1 MQPIKEENEED
12 SIYLQRDNT
21 TESEKIIIEQKKPR
35 IIINTEKSESEINDQ
50 DEGNSRY
57 TQNNNSRFTQLS
69 SNDNILENP
78 LKYKE
83 ETKNNSISNN
93 ENPNKN
99 SAKKNLSKNRK
110 EKPKI
115 KEYTFKII
123 IVGDISVGKT
133 SIINRFIENKFTP
146 EIKSTLKNE
155 NLKKKINI
163 DNTTIATLNIWDTI
177 GDERFRILTRQ
188 FYQDSHGA
196 LLIFDIT
203 NKETFNKLEI
213 WIKDIIENTPP
224 DCILMIIGN
233 KYDLNENRQVSYDD
247 ANILSQR
254 FNIFYYEV
262 SAKNG
267 NNIAL
272 AFEQLTYR
280 IIDKQREEENNV
292 NRYIRKDRRNTIG
305 LENRKNENNNNNKK
319 CC

>member
-1 MQPIKEENEED
+1 MQPIKEVNEDD
-12 SIYLQRDNT
+12 SIYQQRDYT
-21 TESEKIIIEQKKPR
+21 IGSEKIIIEQKKPR
-35 IIINTEKSESEINDQ
+35 IIINTEKSESDINDQ
-50 DEGNSRY
+50 DERNSRY
-57 TQNNNSRFTQLS
+57 TQNNNSRFTQV
-69 SNDNILENP
+69 SNDNIMENP
-78 LKYKE
+78 LNYKE
-83 ETKNNSISNN
+83 ENKNNSISNN
-93 ENPNKN
+93 TNSTNNNKLRKN
-99 SAKKNLSKNRK
+99 SKSN

-115 KEYTFKII
+115 KEYSFKII

-133 SIINRFIENKFTP
+133 SIINRFVDNKFT
-146 EIKSTLKNE
+146 EGIKSTLVNE
-155 NLKKKINI
+155 NLKKKIRI
-163 DNTTIATLNIWDTI
+163 DNSTIVTLNIWDTI
-177 GDERFRILTRQ
+177 GDERFRILTHQ

-213 WIKDIIENTPP
+213 WIKDIIQNTPP

-233 KYDLNENRQVSYDD
+233 KSDLNKNREISYDD

-280 IIDKQREEENNV
+280 IIDKQREEEKNV
-292 NRYIRKDRRNTIG
+292 NRYLRKDQRNTVG
-305 LENRKNENNNNNKK
+305 LENGNNNNNNKK

>member
-1 MQPIKEENEED
+1 MQPIKEVNEDD
-12 SIYLQRDNT
+12 SIYQQRDNT
-21 TESEKIIIEQKKPR
+21 IGSEKIIIEQKKPR
-35 IIINTEKSESEINDQ
+35 IIINTEKSESDINDQ
-50 DEGNSRY
+50 DERNSRY
-57 TQNNNSRFTQLS
+57 TQNNNSRFTQV
-69 SNDNILENP
+69 SNDNIMENP
-78 LKYKE
+78 LNYKE
-83 ETKNNSISNN
+83 ENKNNSISNN
-93 ENPNKN
+93 TNSTNNNKLRKN
-99 SAKKNLSKNRK
+99 SKSN

-115 KEYTFKII
+115 KEYSFKII

-133 SIINRFIENKFTP
+133 SIISRFIENKFT
-146 EIKSTLKNE
+146 EGIKSTLVNE
-155 NLKKKINI
+155 NLKKKIRI
-163 DNTTIATLNIWDTI
+163 DNSTIVTLNIWDTI
-177 GDERFRILTRQ
+177 GDERFRILTHQ

-233 KYDLNENRQVSYDD
+233 KYDLNENRKISYDE

-254 FNIFYYEV
+254 FNISYYEV

-292 NRYIRKDRRNTIG
+292 NRYLRKDQRNTIG
-305 LENRKNENNNNNKK
+305 LEDGNNNNSNKK

>member
-1 MQPIKEENEED
+1 MQPIKEVNEDD
-12 SIYLQRDNT
+12 SIYQQRDNT
-21 TESEKIIIEQKKPR
+21 IGSEKIIIEQKKPR
-35 IIINTEKSESEINDQ
+35 IIINTEKSESDINDQ
-50 DEGNSRY
+50 DERNSRY
-57 TQNNNSRFTQLS
+57 TQNNNSRFTQV
-69 SNDNILENP
+69 SNDNIMENP
-78 LKYKE
+78 LNYKE
-83 ETKNNSISNN
+83 ENKNNSISNN
-93 ENPNKN
+93 TNSTNNNKLRKN
-99 SAKKNLSKNRK
+99 SKSN

-115 KEYTFKII
+115 KEYSFKII

-133 SIINRFIENKFTP
+133 SIINRFIENKFT
-146 EIKSTLKNE
+146 EGIKSTLVNE
-155 NLKKKINI
+155 NLKKKIRI
-163 DNTTIATLNIWDTI
+163 DNSTIVTLNIWDTI
-177 GDERFRILTRQ
+177 GDERFRILTHQ

-292 NRYIRKDRRNTIG
+292 NRYLRKDQRNTIG
-305 LENRKNENNNNNKK
+305 LEDKNNNNSNKK

>member
-21 TESEKIIIEQKKPR
+21 IGSEKIIIEQKKPR
-35 IIINTEKSESEINDQ
+35 IIINSEKSESEIFDQ
-50 DEGNSRY
+50 DERNSRY

-69 SNDNILENP
+69 NDITLENP

-83 ETKNNSISNN
+83 ENNNNSISNN
-93 ENPNKN
+93 TN
-99 SAKKNLSKNRK
+99 STNQNQLNTKSKSN
-110 EKPKI
+110 EKTKI

-133 SIINRFIENKFTP
+133 SIIKRFIENKFSD
-146 EIKSTLKNE
+146 ELKSTLINE
-155 NLKKKINI
+155 NLKKKIRI
-163 DNTTIATLNIWDTI
+163 DSSTIVTLNIWDTI

-188 FYQDSHGA
+188 FYQDAHGA

-203 NKETFNKLEI
+203 NKETFNKLDI
-213 WIKDIIENTPP
+213 WIKDIIENSPP
-224 DCILMIIGN
+224 DCILMLIGN
-233 KYDLNENRQVSYDD
+233 KYDLKDNRKISYDD

-292 NRYIRKDRRNTIG
+292 NRYVRKDRRNTIG
-305 LENRKNENNNNNKK
+305 LQDGNRNNNNKG

>member
-1 MQPIKEENEED
+1 MQPIKEVNEDD
-12 SIYLQRDNT
+12 SIYQQRDYT
-21 TESEKIIIEQKKPR
+21 IGSEKIIIEQKKPR
-35 IIINTEKSESEINDQ
+35 IIINTEKSESDINDQ
-50 DEGNSRY
+50 DERNSRY
-57 TQNNNSRFTQLS
+57 TQNNNSRFTQV
-69 SNDNILENP
+69 SNDNIMENP
-78 LKYKE
+78 LNYKE
-83 ETKNNSISNN
+83 ENKNNSISNN
-93 ENPNKN
+93 TNSTNNNKLRKN
-99 SAKKNLSKNRK
+99 SKSN

-115 KEYTFKII
+115 KEYSFKII

-133 SIINRFIENKFTP
+133 SIINRFVDNKFT
-146 EIKSTLKNE
+146 EGIKSTLVNE
-155 NLKKKINI
+155 NLKKKIRI
-163 DNTTIATLNIWDTI
+163 DNSTIVTLNIWDTI
-177 GDERFRILTRQ
+177 GDERFRILTHQ

-213 WIKDIIENTPP
+213 WIKDIIQNTPP

-233 KYDLNENRQVSYDD
+233 KYDLNENREISYDD

-280 IIDKQREEENNV
+280 IIDKQREEEKNV
-292 NRYIRKDRRNTIG
+292 NRYLRKDQRNTVG
-305 LENRKNENNNNNKK
+305 LENGNNNNNNKK

>member
-21 TESEKIIIEQKKPR
+21 IGSEKIIIEQKKPR
-35 IIINTEKSESEINDQ
+35 IIINSEKSESEIFDQ
-50 DEGNSRY
+50 DERNSRY

-69 SNDNILENP
+69 NDITLENP

-83 ETKNNSISNN
+83 ENNNNSISNN
-93 ENPNKN
+93 TN
-99 SAKKNLSKNRK
+99 STNQNQLITKSKSN
-110 EKPKI
+110 EKTKI

-133 SIINRFIENKFTP
+133 SIIKRFIENKFSD
-146 EIKSTLKNE
+146 ELQSTLINE
-155 NLKKKINI
+155 NLKKKIRI
-163 DNTTIATLNIWDTI
+163 DSSTIVTLNIWDTI

-188 FYQDSHGA
+188 FYQDAHGA

-203 NKETFNKLEI
+203 NKETFNKLDI
-213 WIKDIIENTPP
+213 WIKDIIENSPP
-224 DCILMIIGN
+224 DCILMLIGN
-233 KYDLNENRQVSYDD
+233 KYDLKDNRKISYDD

-292 NRYIRKDRRNTIG
+292 NRYVRKDRRNTIG
-305 LENRKNENNNNNKK
+305 LQDGNRNNNNKG

>member
-1 MQPIKEENEED
+1 MQPIKEVNEDD
-12 SIYLQRDNT
+12 SIYQQRDNT
-21 TESEKIIIEQKKPR
+21 IGSEKIIIEQKKPR
-35 IIINTEKSESEINDQ
+35 IIINTEKSESDINDQ
-50 DEGNSRY
+50 DERNSRY
-57 TQNNNSRFTQLS
+57 TQNNNSRFTQV
-69 SNDNILENP
+69 SNDNIMENP
-78 LKYKE
+78 LNYKE
-83 ETKNNSISNN
+83 ENKNNSISNN
-93 ENPNKN
+93 TNSTNNNKLRKN
-99 SAKKNLSKNRK
+99 SKSN

-115 KEYTFKII
+115 KEYSFKII

-133 SIINRFIENKFTP
+133 SIINRFIENKFT
-146 EIKSTLKNE
+146 EGIKSTLVNE
-155 NLKKKINI
+155 NLKKKIRI
-163 DNTTIATLNIWDTI
+163 DNSTIVTLNIWDTI
-177 GDERFRILTRQ
+177 GDERFRILTHQ

-213 WIKDIIENTPP
+213 WIKDIIQNTPP

-233 KYDLNENRQVSYDD
+233 KYDLNENRKISYDE

-254 FNIFYYEV
+254 FNISYYEV

-292 NRYIRKDRRNTIG
+292 NRYLRKDQRNTIG
-305 LENRKNENNNNNKK
+305 LEDGNNNNSNKK

>member
-1 MQPIKEENEED
+1 MQPIKEVNEDD
-12 SIYLQRDNT
+12 SIYQQRDNT
-21 TESEKIIIEQKKPR
+21 IGSEKIIIEQKKPR
-35 IIINTEKSESEINDQ
+35 IIINTEKSESDINDQ
-50 DEGNSRY
+50 DERNSRY
-57 TQNNNSRFTQLS
+57 TQNNNSRFTQV
-69 SNDNILENP
+69 SNDNIMENP
-78 LKYKE
+78 LNYKE
-83 ETKNNSISNN
+83 ENKNNSISNN
-93 ENPNKN
+93 TNLTNNNKLRKN
-99 SAKKNLSKNRK
+99 SKSN

-115 KEYTFKII
+115 KEYSFKII

-133 SIINRFIENKFTP
+133 SIINRFIENKFT
-146 EIKSTLKNE
+146 EGIKSTLVNE
-155 NLKKKINI
+155 NLKKKIRI
-163 DNTTIATLNIWDTI
+163 DNSTIVTLNIWDTI
-177 GDERFRILTRQ
+177 GDERFRILTHQ

-213 WIKDIIENTPP
+213 WIKDIIQNTPP

-233 KYDLNENRQVSYDD
+233 KYDLNENRKISYDE

-254 FNIFYYEV
+254 FNISYYEV

-292 NRYIRKDRRNTIG
+292 NRYLRKDQRNTIG
-305 LENRKNENNNNNKK
+305 LEDGNNNNSNKK

>member
-21 TESEKIIIEQKKPR
+21 IGSEKIIIEQKKPR
-35 IIINTEKSESEINDQ
+35 IIINSEKSESEIFDQ
-50 DEGNSRY
+50 DERNSRY

-69 SNDNILENP
+69 NDITLENP

-83 ETKNNSISNN
+83 ENNNNSISNN
-93 ENPNKN
+93 TN
-99 SAKKNLSKNRK
+99 STNQNQLNTKSKSN
-110 EKPKI
+110 EKTKI

-133 SIINRFIENKFTP
+133 SIIKRFIENKFSD
-146 EIKSTLKNE
+146 ELQSTLINE
-155 NLKKKINI
+155 NLKKKIRI
-163 DNTTIATLNIWDTI
+163 DSSTIVTLNIWDTI

-188 FYQDSHGA
+188 FYQDAHGA

-203 NKETFNKLEI
+203 NKETFNKLDI
-213 WIKDIIENTPP
+213 WIKDIIENSPP
-224 DCILMIIGN
+224 DCILMLIGN
-233 KYDLNENRQVSYDD
+233 KYDLKDNRKISYDD

-292 NRYIRKDRRNTIG
+292 NRYVRKDRRNTIG
-305 LENRKNENNNNNKK
+305 LQDGNRNNNNKG

>member
-1 MQPIKEENEED
+1 MQPIKEVNEDD
-12 SIYLQRDNT
+12 SIYQQRDNT
-21 TESEKIIIEQKKPR
+21 IGSEKIIIEQKKPR
-35 IIINTEKSESEINDQ
+35 IIINTEKSESDINDQ
-50 DEGNSRY
+50 DERNSRY
-57 TQNNNSRFTQLS
+57 TQNNNSRFTQV
-69 SNDNILENP
+69 SNDNIMENP
-78 LKYKE
+78 LNYKE
-83 ETKNNSISNN
+83 ENKNNSISNN
-93 ENPNKN
+93 TNSTNNNKLRKN
-99 SAKKNLSKNRK
+99 SKSN

-115 KEYTFKII
+115 KEYSFKII

-133 SIINRFIENKFTP
+133 SIISRFIENKFT
-146 EIKSTLKNE
+146 EGIKSTLVNE
-155 NLKKKINI
+155 NLKKKIRI
-163 DNTTIATLNIWDTI
+163 DNSTIVTLNIWDTI
-177 GDERFRILTRQ
+177 GDERFRILTHQ

-213 WIKDIIENTPP
+213 WIKDIIQNTPP
-224 DCILMIIGN
+224 DCILMLIGN
-233 KYDLNENRQVSYDD
+233 KYDLKDNRKISYDD

-254 FNIFYYEV
+254 FNISYYEV

-292 NRYIRKDRRNTIG
+292 NRYLRKDQRNTIG
-305 LENRKNENNNNNKK
+305 LEDGNNNNSNKK

>member
-1 MQPIKEENEED
+1 MQPIKEVNEDD
-12 SIYLQRDNT
+12 SIYQQRDNT
-21 TESEKIIIEQKKPR
+21 IGSEKIIIEQKKPR
-35 IIINTEKSESEINDQ
+35 IIINTEKSESDINDQ
-50 DEGNSRY
+50 DERNSRY
-57 TQNNNSRFTQLS
+57 TQNNNSRFTQV
-69 SNDNILENP
+69 SNDNIMENP
-78 LKYKE
+78 LNYKE
-83 ETKNNSISNN
+83 ENKNNSISNN
-93 ENPNKN
+93 TNSTNNNKLRKN
-99 SAKKNLSKNRK
+99 SKNN

-115 KEYTFKII
+115 KEYSFKII

-133 SIINRFIENKFTP
+133 SIISRFIENKFT
-146 EIKSTLKNE
+146 EGIKSTLVNE
-155 NLKKKINI
+155 NLKKKIRI
-163 DNTTIATLNIWDTI
+163 DNSTIVTLNIWDTI
-177 GDERFRILTRQ
+177 GDERFRILTHQ

-213 WIKDIIENTPP
+213 WIKDIIQNTPP

-233 KYDLNENRQVSYDD
+233 KYDLNENRKISYDE

-254 FNIFYYEV
+254 FNISYYEV

-292 NRYIRKDRRNTIG
+292 NRYLRKDQRNTIG
-305 LENRKNENNNNNKK
+305 LEDGNNNNSNKK

>member
-1 MQPIKEENEED
+1 MQPIKEVNEDD
-12 SIYLQRDNT
+12 SIYQQRDNT
-21 TESEKIIIEQKKPR
+21 IGSEKIIIEQKKPR
-35 IIINTEKSESEINDQ
+35 IIINTEKSESDINDQ
-50 DEGNSRY
+50 DERNSRY
-57 TQNNNSRFTQLS
+57 TQNNNSRFTQV
-69 SNDNILENP
+69 SNDNIMENP
-78 LKYKE
+78 LNYKE
-83 ETKNNSISNN
+83 ENKNNSISNN
-93 ENPNKN
+93 TNSTNNNKLRKN
-99 SAKKNLSKNRK
+99 SKSN

-115 KEYTFKII
+115 KEYSFKII

-133 SIINRFIENKFTP
+133 SIINRFIENKFT
-146 EIKSTLKNE
+146 EGIKSTLVNE
-155 NLKKKINI
+155 NLKKKIRI
-163 DNTTIATLNIWDTI
+163 DNSTIVTLNIWDTI
-177 GDERFRILTRQ
+177 GDERFRILTHQ

-213 WIKDIIENTPP
+213 WIKDIIQNTPP

-233 KYDLNENRQVSYDD
+233 KYDLNENRKISYDE

-254 FNIFYYEV
+254 FNISYYEV

-292 NRYIRKDRRNTIG
+292 NRYLRKDQRNTIG
-305 LENRKNENNNNNKK
+305 LEDKNNNNSNKK

>member
-1 MQPIKEENEED
+1 MQPIKEVNEDD
-12 SIYLQRDNT
+12 SIYQQRDNT
-21 TESEKIIIEQKKPR
+21 IGSEKIIIEQKKPR
-35 IIINTEKSESEINDQ
+35 IIINTEKSESDINDQ
-50 DEGNSRY
+50 DERNSRY
-57 TQNNNSRFTQLS
+57 TQNNNSRFTQV
-69 SNDNILENP
+69 SNDNIMENP
-78 LKYKE
+78 LNYKE
-83 ETKNNSISNN
+83 ENKNNSISNN
-93 ENPNKN
+93 TNSTNNNKLRKN
-99 SAKKNLSKNRK
+99 SKSN

-115 KEYTFKII
+115 KEYSFKII

-133 SIINRFIENKFTP
+133 SIISRFIENKFT
-146 EIKSTLKNE
+146 EGIKSTLVNE
-155 NLKKKINI
+155 NLKKKIRI
-163 DNTTIATLNIWDTI
+163 DNSTIVTLNIWDTI
-177 GDERFRILTRQ
+177 GDERFRILTHQ

-213 WIKDIIENTPP
+213 WIKDIIQNTPP

-233 KYDLNENRQVSYDD
+233 KYDLNENRKISYDE

-254 FNIFYYEV
+254 FNISYYEV

-292 NRYIRKDRRNTIG
+292 NRYLRKDQRNTIG
-305 LENRKNENNNNNKK
+305 LEDGNNNNSNKK

>member
-1 MQPIKEENEED
+1 MQPIKEVNEDD
-12 SIYLQRDNT
+12 SIYQQRDNT
-21 TESEKIIIEQKKPR
+21 IGSEKIIIEQKKPR
-35 IIINTEKSESEINDQ
+35 IIINTEKSESDINDQ
-50 DEGNSRY
+50 DERNSRY
-57 TQNNNSRFTQLS
+57 TQNNNSRFTQV
-69 SNDNILENP
+69 SNDNIMENP
-78 LKYKE
+78 LNYKE
-83 ETKNNSISNN
+83 ENKNNSISNN
-93 ENPNKN
+93 TNSTNNNKLRKN
-99 SAKKNLSKNRK
+99 SKSN

-115 KEYTFKII
+115 KEYSFKII

-133 SIINRFIENKFTP
+133 SIIKRFIENKFSD
-146 EIKSTLKNE
+146 ELKSTLINE
-155 NLKKKINI
+155 NLKKKIRI
-163 DNTTIATLNIWDTI
+163 DSSTIVTLNIWDTI

-188 FYQDSHGA
+188 FYQDAHGA

-203 NKETFNKLEI
+203 NKETFNKLDI
-213 WIKDIIENTPP
+213 WIKDIIENSPP
-224 DCILMIIGN
+224 DCILMLIGN
-233 KYDLNENRQVSYDD
+233 KYDLKDNRKISYDD

-292 NRYIRKDRRNTIG
+292 NRYLRKDQRNTIG
-305 LENRKNENNNNNKK
+305 LEDGNNNNSNKK

>member
-21 TESEKIIIEQKKPR
+21 IGSEKIIIEQKKPR
-35 IIINTEKSESEINDQ
+35 IIINSEKSESEIFDQ
-50 DEGNSRY
+50 DERNSRY

-69 SNDNILENP
+69 NDITLENP

-83 ETKNNSISNN
+83 ENNNNSISNN
-93 ENPNKN
+93 TN
-99 SAKKNLSKNRK
+99 STNQNQLNTKSKSN
-110 EKPKI
+110 EKTKI

-133 SIINRFIENKFTP
+133 SIIKRFIENKFSD
-146 EIKSTLKNE
+146 ELKSTLINE
-155 NLKKKINI
+155 NLKKKIRI
-163 DNTTIATLNIWDTI
+163 DSSTIVTLNIWDTI

-188 FYQDSHGA
+188 FYQDAHGA

-203 NKETFNKLEI
+203 NKETFNKLDI
-213 WIKDIIENTPP
+213 WIKDIIENSPP
-224 DCILMIIGN
+224 DCILMLIGN
-233 KYDLNENRQVSYDD
+233 KYDLKDNRKISYDD

-262 SAKNG
+262 SAKSG

-292 NRYIRKDRRNTIG
+292 NRYVRKDRRNTIG
-305 LENRKNENNNNNKK
+305 LQDGNRNNNNKG

>member
-1 MQPIKEENEED
+1 MQPIKEVNEDD
-12 SIYLQRDNT
+12 SIYQQRDNT
-21 TESEKIIIEQKKPR
+21 IGSEKIIIEQKKPR
-35 IIINTEKSESEINDQ
+35 IIINTEKSESDINDQ
-50 DEGNSRY
+50 DERNSRY
-57 TQNNNSRFTQLS
+57 TQNNNSRFTQV
-69 SNDNILENP
+69 SNDNIMENP
-78 LKYKE
+78 LNYKE
-83 ETKNNSISNN
+83 ENKNNSISNN
-93 ENPNKN
+93 TNSTNNNKLRKN
-99 SAKKNLSKNRK
+99 SKSN

-115 KEYTFKII
+115 KEYSFKII

-133 SIINRFIENKFTP
+133 SIINRFIENKFT
-146 EIKSTLKNE
+146 EGIKSTLVNE
-155 NLKKKINI
+155 NLKKKIRI
-163 DNTTIATLNIWDTI
+163 DNSTIVTLNIWDTI
-177 GDERFRILTRQ
+177 GDERFRILTHQ

-233 KYDLNENRQVSYDD
+233 KYDLNENRKISYDE

-254 FNIFYYEV
+254 FNISYYEV

-292 NRYIRKDRRNTIG
+292 NRYLRKDQRNTIG
-305 LENRKNENNNNNKK
+305 LEDKNNNNSNKK

>member
-1 MQPIKEENEED
+1 MQPIKEVNEDD
-12 SIYLQRDNT
+12 SIYQQRDNT
-21 TESEKIIIEQKKPR
+21 IGSEKIIIEQKKPR
-35 IIINTEKSESEINDQ
+35 IIINTEKSESDINDQ
-50 DEGNSRY
+50 DERNSRY
-57 TQNNNSRFTQLS
+57 TQNNNSRFTQV
-69 SNDNILENP
+69 SNDNIMENP
-78 LKYKE
+78 LNYKE
-83 ETKNNSISNN
+83 ENKNNSISNN
-93 ENPNKN
+93 TNSTNNKKIKKN
-99 SAKKNLSKNRK
+99 SKSN

-115 KEYTFKII
+115 KEYSFKII

>member
-1 MQPIKEENEED
+1 MQPIKEVNEDD
-12 SIYLQRDNT
+12 SIYQQRDNT
-21 TESEKIIIEQKKPR
+21 IGSEKIIIEQKKPR
-35 IIINTEKSESEINDQ
+35 IIINTEKSESDINDQ
-50 DEGNSRY
+50 DERNSRY
-57 TQNNNSRFTQLS
+57 TQNNNSRFTQV
-69 SNDNILENP
+69 SNDNIMENP
-78 LKYKE
+78 LNYKE
-83 ETKNNSISNN
+83 ENKNNSISNN
-93 ENPNKN
+93 TNSTNNNKLRKN
-99 SAKKNLSKNRK
+99 SKSN

-115 KEYTFKII
+115 KEYSFKII

-133 SIINRFIENKFTP
+133 SIISRFIENKFT
-146 EIKSTLKNE
+146 EGIKSTLVNE
-155 NLKKKINI
+155 NLKKKIRI
-163 DNTTIATLNIWDTI
+163 DNSTIVTLNIWDTI
-177 GDERFRILTRQ
+177 GDERFRILTHQ

-213 WIKDIIENTPP
+213 WIKDIIQNTPP

-305 LENRKNENNNNNKK
+305 LKNRKNENNNNNKK

>member
-1 MQPIKEENEED
+1 MQPIKEVNEDD
-12 SIYLQRDNT
+12 SIYQQRDNT
-21 TESEKIIIEQKKPR
+21 IGSEKIIIEQKKPR
-35 IIINTEKSESEINDQ
+35 IIINSEKSESEIFDQ
-50 DEGNSRY
+50 DERNSRY
-57 TQNNNSRFTQLS
+57 TQNNNSRFTQV
-69 SNDNILENP
+69 SNDNIMENP
-78 LKYKE
+78 LNYKE
-83 ETKNNSISNN
+83 ENKNNSISNN
-93 ENPNKN
+93 TNSTNNNKLRKN
-99 SAKKNLSKNRK
+99 SKSN

-115 KEYTFKII
+115 KEYSFKII

-133 SIINRFIENKFTP
+133 SIISRFIENKFT
-146 EIKSTLKNE
+146 EGIKSTLVNE
-155 NLKKKINI
+155 NLKKKIRI
-163 DNTTIATLNIWDTI
+163 DNSTIVTLNIWDTI
-177 GDERFRILTRQ
+177 GDERFRILTHQ

-213 WIKDIIENTPP
+213 WIKDIIQNTPP

-292 NRYIRKDRRNTIG
+292 NRYLRKDQRNTIG
-305 LENRKNENNNNNKK
+305 LEDGNNNNSNKK

>member
-21 TESEKIIIEQKKPR
+21 IGSEKIIIEQKKPR
-35 IIINTEKSESEINDQ
+35 IIINSEKSESEIFDQ
-50 DEGNSRY
+50 DERNSRY

-69 SNDNILENP
+69 NDITLENP

-83 ETKNNSISNN
+83 ENNNNSISNN
-93 ENPNKN
+93 TN
-99 SAKKNLSKNRK
+99 STNQNQLNTKSKSN
-110 EKPKI
+110 EKTKI

-133 SIINRFIENKFTP
+133 SIIKRFIENKFSD
-146 EIKSTLKNE
+146 ELQSTLINE
-155 NLKKKINI
+155 NLKKKIRI
-163 DNTTIATLNIWDTI
+163 DSRTIVTLNIWDTI

-188 FYQDSHGA
+188 FYQDAHGA

-203 NKETFNKLEI
+203 NKETFNKLDI
-213 WIKDIIENTPP
+213 WIKDIIENSPP
-224 DCILMIIGN
+224 DCILMLIGN
-233 KYDLNENRQVSYDD
+233 KYDLKDNRKISYDD

-292 NRYIRKDRRNTIG
+292 NRYVRKDRRNTIG
-305 LENRKNENNNNNKK
+305 LQDGNRNNNNKG

>member
-21 TESEKIIIEQKKPR
+21 IGSEKIIIEQKKPR
-35 IIINTEKSESEINDQ
+35 IIINSEKSESEIFDQ
-50 DEGNSRY
+50 DERNSRY

-69 SNDNILENP
+69 NDITLENP

-83 ETKNNSISNN
+83 ENNNNSISNN
-93 ENPNKN
+93 TN
-99 SAKKNLSKNRK
+99 STNQNQLNTKSKSN
-110 EKPKI
+110 EKTKI

-133 SIINRFIENKFTP
+133 SIIKRFIENKFSD
-146 EIKSTLKNE
+146 ELKSTLINE
-155 NLKKKINI
+155 NLKKKIRI
-163 DNTTIATLNIWDTI
+163 DSSTIVTLNIWDTI

-188 FYQDSHGA
+188 FYQDAHGA

-292 NRYIRKDRRNTIG
+292 NRYVRKDRRNTIG
-305 LENRKNENNNNNKK
+305 LQDGNRNNNNKG

>member
-1 MQPIKEENEED
+1 MQPIKEVNEDD
-12 SIYLQRDNT
+12 SIYQQRDNT
-21 TESEKIIIEQKKPR
+21 IGSEKIIIEQKKPR
-35 IIINTEKSESEINDQ
+35 IIINTEKSESDINDQ
-50 DEGNSRY
+50 DERNSRY
-57 TQNNNSRFTQLS
+57 TQNNNSRFTQV
-69 SNDNILENP
+69 SNDNIMENP
-78 LKYKE
+78 LNYKE
-83 ETKNNSISNN
+83 ENKNNSISNN
-93 ENPNKN
+93 TNSTNNNKLRKN
-99 SAKKNLSKNRK
+99 SKSN

-115 KEYTFKII
+115 KEYSFKII

-133 SIINRFIENKFTP
+133 SIISRFIENKFT
-146 EIKSTLKNE
+146 EGIKSTLVNE
-155 NLKKKINI
+155 NLKKKIRI
-163 DNTTIATLNIWDTI
+163 DNSTIVTLNIWDTI
-177 GDERFRILTRQ
+177 GDERFRILTHQ

-213 WIKDIIENTPP
+213 WIKDIIQNTPP

-233 KYDLNENRQVSYDD
+233 KYDLNENRKISYDE

-254 FNIFYYEV
+254 FNISYYEV

-292 NRYIRKDRRNTIG
+292 NRYLRKDQRNTIG
-305 LENRKNENNNNNKK
+305 LEDKNNNNSNKK